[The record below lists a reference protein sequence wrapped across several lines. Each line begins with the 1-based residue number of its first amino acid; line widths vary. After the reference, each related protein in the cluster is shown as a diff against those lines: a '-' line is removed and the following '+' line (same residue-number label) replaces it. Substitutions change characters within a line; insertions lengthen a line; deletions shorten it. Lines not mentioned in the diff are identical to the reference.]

1 MDALGTC
8 LEQLDDRG
16 VEADGDRAID
26 LEHEPRASR
35 RSTPALARSIAM
47 PRAVHPQVRSQLQA
61 AVEPDQ
67 QVLALRLDGIDT
79 LADHPMDLWNG
90 TRSLGTCRDDV
101 PTDQVRPETRRG
113 PEERVA
119 LSHRGAK
126 RPKCWLGANV
136 LA

>member
-26 LEHEPRASR
+26 LEHEPRATW

-47 PRAVHPQVRSQLQA
+47 PRALHPQVRSQLKA

-67 QVLALRLDGIDT
+67 QVLALRLDGVDT

-101 PTDQVRPETRRG
+101 PTDEVRPETRCG
-113 PEERVA
+113 PEKRVA
-119 LSHRGAK
+119 LRHQREPRSVKPR
-126 RPKCWLGANV
+126 
-136 LA
+136 